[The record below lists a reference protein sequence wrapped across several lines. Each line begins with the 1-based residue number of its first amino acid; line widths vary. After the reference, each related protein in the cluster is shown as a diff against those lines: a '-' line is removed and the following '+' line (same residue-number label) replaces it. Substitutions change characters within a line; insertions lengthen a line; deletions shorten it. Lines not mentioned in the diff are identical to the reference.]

1 MIIIQFSVQVHR
13 SKFIGPIVTL
23 SHADVGG
30 GELEEEDLGGGTE
43 LVREGRDRQRL
54 RSDEQKLDGNF

>member
-1 MIIIQFSVQVHR
+1 MVWTRI
-13 SKFIGPIVTL
+13 SKWVRVLNGKVCVTL

-30 GELEEEDLGGGTE
+30 GELEEEDLGDGTE